1 MIIRLIGVVPG
12 LAVTLSVDEVQVRS
26 SKGLDD

>member
-1 MIIRLIGVVPG
+1 MIFRLIGVVLS